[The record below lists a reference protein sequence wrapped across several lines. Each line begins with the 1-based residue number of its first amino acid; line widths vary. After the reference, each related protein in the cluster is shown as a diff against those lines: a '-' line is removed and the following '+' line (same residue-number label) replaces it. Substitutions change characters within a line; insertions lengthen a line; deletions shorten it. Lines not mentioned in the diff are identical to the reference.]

1 VHSRRNATHKL
12 QGLGRIF
19 VAEKRGVIK
28 VFESLSDPTPEIFAD
43 LNVNVYNFWDRRL
56 LGMALPPNFG
66 PANP

>member
-1 VHSRRNATHKL
+1 V
-12 QGLGRIF
+12 GRIF